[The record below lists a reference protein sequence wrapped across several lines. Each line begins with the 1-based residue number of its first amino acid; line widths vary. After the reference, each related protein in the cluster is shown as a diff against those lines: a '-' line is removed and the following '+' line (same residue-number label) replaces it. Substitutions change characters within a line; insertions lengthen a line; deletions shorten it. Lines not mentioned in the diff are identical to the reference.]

1 MECTHWSLVKASSF
15 LKHLLAES
23 CAFQPGTSLLKPF
36 CRPSVTSYLYVCLDF
51 SLFQSSPNRSSPHH
65 LLATHPPHPLAS
77 HSHTQTLMP
86 PDYSAP
92 CHVSFS
98 PLRIILPLGSQFIH
112 QDPAPMPPPLWSLP
126 PLLLAP
132 LVVPCSALPQH
143 LVHASIRR
151 PDVFISKNTSS
162 RTLEKGNIPCLS
174 EKSQCLLYDTHC
186 VMCNKFNYSG
196 NKRVMGDLE

>member
-126 PLLLAP
+126 PPSSFWPPWLFLALLSHSTWSTPP
-132 LVVPCSALPQH
+132 LEGLMYFQEYF
-143 LVHASIRR
+143 L
-151 PDVFISKNTSS
+151 
-162 RTLEKGNIPCLS
+162 
-174 EKSQCLLYDTHC
+174 QDT
-186 VMCNKFNYSG
+186 
-196 NKRVMGDLE
+196 